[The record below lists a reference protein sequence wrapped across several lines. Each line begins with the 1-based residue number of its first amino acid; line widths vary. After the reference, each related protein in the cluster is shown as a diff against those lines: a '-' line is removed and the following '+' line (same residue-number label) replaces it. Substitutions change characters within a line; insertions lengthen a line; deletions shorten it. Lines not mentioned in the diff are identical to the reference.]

1 MADRIDQ
8 LPPSMETPTKIDTN
22 AMNQIFEN
30 TEAIAHV
37 AKKMNWKNF
46 IIPLIVFIVLSLP
59 SVDTLFLNMLSQSE
73 ITALFAKTA
82 VFLVVSLILQFMT

>member
-46 IIPLIVFIVLSLP
+46 IIPLIVFIVLSLR

-82 VFLVVSLILQFMT
+82 VFLIVSLILQFMT

>member
-8 LPPSMETPTKIDTN
+8 LPPSMENPTKVDTN
-22 AMNQIFEN
+22 AMNEIFEN
-30 TEAIAHV
+30 SEAVAHV
-37 AKKMNWKNF
+37 AKKMNWKNL

-59 SVDTLFLNMLSQSE
+59 PVDTLFLNMLSQSE

-82 VFLVVSLILQFMT
+82 VFLIVSLILQFMT

>member
-37 AKKMNWKNF
+37 AKK
-46 IIPLIVFIVLSLP
+46 
-59 SVDTLFLNMLSQSE
+59 
-73 ITALFAKTA
+73 
-82 VFLVVSLILQFMT
+82 